1 MSTVTSQ
8 KTKFWV
14 LCCEET
20 EATQKIS
27 KAVAD
32 WQLPGV
38 RSRLGHQLPLA
49 VAAAIAHADYA
60 LFVTPYRLAPHHRE
74 SLELSITPL
83 SITQSINS
91 GPMSPASLLATV
103 HNHYGKTPQSW
114 WAQLPTELTTQQTVD
129 QALSKIK
136 EFVRPY
142 AYATT
147 TATHR
152 GHSSVQPQWRNCRKA
167 YRI

>member
-1 MSTVTSQ
+1 MSVITSQ

-20 EATQKIS
+20 EVTQTIS
-27 KAVAD
+27 RAVAN

-38 RSRLGHQLPLA
+38 RSRVGYQLPLA
-49 VAAAIAHADYA
+49 VADAIAQADYA
-60 LFVTPYRLAPHHRE
+60 LFVTPHRAK

-91 GPMSPASLLATV
+91 SPTSPASLLATV
-103 HNHYGKTPQSW
+103 HNRHGKTPQSW

-142 AYATT
+142 AYAKS
-147 TATHR
+147 APSASHR
-152 GHSSVQPQWRNCRKA
+152 GHSSALPQWRNCRKA